1 VDAFH
6 EAFIVPDETIDAQT
20 AIPGTQEITMNTKQT
35 VIAAITA
42 LVTITGAVVLAHSN
56 VKAST
61 PKDHAHVKVMP
72 KTVSLTFDEALETKL
87 SSFKVIYAPME
98 SMMKNGKPISG
109 SAMDDV
115 AEKIANAA
123 MSAKTDGK
131 NRVDAGYAPGTKAQT
146 KTVVLALKPGMNQ
159 PGVYVVAFRTTS
171 VDTHVEKGFIHFH
184 YDGTMMK

>member
-6 EAFIVPDETIDAQT
+6 EAFIVPDETIDAQI

-61 PKDHAHVKVMP
+61 PKDHAHVKIMP

-123 MSAKTDGK
+123 INFETNAR
-131 NRVDAGYAPGTKAQT
+131 NRVDAGYAPGTPAQT
-146 KTVVLALKPGMNQ
+146 KTVTLALKPDMSK
-159 PGVYVVAFRTTS
+159 PGVYVVAFRVTS

-184 YDGTMMK
+184 YDGMMK

>member
-1 VDAFH
+1 VNIRVGF
-6 EAFIVPDETIDAQT
+6 VGLT
-20 AIPGTQEITMNTKQT
+20 AAT
-35 VIAAITA
+35 VIILGIAF
-42 LVTITGAVVLAHSN
+42 AHSN

-61 PKDHAHVKVMP
+61 PKDHEHVKVMP

-87 SSFKVIYAPME
+87 STFKIIYAPME

-115 AEKIANAA
+115 AEKIATSAIN
-123 MSAKTDGK
+123 AKTDGK

-146 KTVVLALKPGMNQ
+146 KTVALALKPGMNQ
-159 PGVYVVAFRTTS
+159 PGVYVVAFRVTS